1 MRSYEITRGIIKLNS
16 SLRDIFFYAI
26 DGDDVGPLI
35 RNKII
40 SNDIRGAAELS
51 QNINKYF
58 TALSSILESRGHDIV
73 FCGGDSLLSISTQL
87 LDFQPVDLPQGPC
100 TISIG
105 IGTTAE
111 YAYLALQLAKARG
124 KKQIVHIQNPKAD
137 TIYKWSY

>member
-1 MRSYEITRGIIKLNS
+1 VTLYNPSEEIVKLNN
-16 SLRDIFFYAI
+16 RMANTFFYAI

-35 RNKII
+35 RTKII
-40 SNDIRGAAELS
+40 SNDINGVAELS
-51 QNINKYF
+51 QNINEYF
-58 TALSSILESRGHDIV
+58 ATLSNILESKGHEIV
-73 FCGGDSLLSISTQL
+73 FCGGDSLLSISQQL
-87 LDFQPVDLPQGPC
+87 LDFRPDDLPQGPC